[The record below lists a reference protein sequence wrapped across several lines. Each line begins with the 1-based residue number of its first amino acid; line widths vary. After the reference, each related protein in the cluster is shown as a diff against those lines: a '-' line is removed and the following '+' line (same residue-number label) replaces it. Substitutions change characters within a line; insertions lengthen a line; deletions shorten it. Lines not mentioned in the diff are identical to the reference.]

1 VSDQSRQDDFR
12 PVRELLEA
20 PGAGSHTA
28 SEEDVALGRLALE
41 RNLLTATQ
49 LSQLGRDLRE
59 ARARGKTSSLGA
71 IILSHGWMQPED
83 LLRLTTEQ
91 ARQAASAP
99 HLTRYEIRE
108 CLGEGASAV
117 VYRAWD
123 RELKRPVA
131 LKALRAAAG
140 MSSVARSRFKRE
152 ATAAANLVHPHVVTV
167 YDAAEENGLS
177 YLVMELIEGRTLL
190 SILAEGKTPKKTLI
204 GYLEQASRGVGA
216 AHEKGIVHRDLKP
229 ANILVT
235 AGGEAKVAD
244 FGLAHLMDS
253 GSALTRSGAE
263 LGTPYYMSPEQV
275 DGRSREST
283 PATDVYAL
291 GAILYEML
299 TGSPPH
305 ARPSLQETF
314 AAILTQDPPPAR
326 SISPKIHADLETI
339 CQKALEKDPKRR
351 YPNARQFA
359 DDLRAYLSGEF
370 ISAVPVPRWK
380 RRLHRAIRNRILVT
394 GVLLFLLAGAG
405 AASMLIRQSVAS
417 QRNLASERDR
427 ARRRERFLQQL
438 GTVQSTLLERDR
450 EIRQERIPAAQ
461 ARRDLEAALAEVDR
475 LVQNLP
481 DFPQGYYV
489 RARGKMLLDD
499 LDGAERDLRVAVAK
513 EPEFRPGWSVLGIL
527 KVGEY
532 WSKLEGSPRSYDVRI
547 QRLAPIL
554 EEAQTF
560 FSRGWRP
567 GKELEESVRWGLPW
581 TREDQVIERLSR
593 AFQLFYND
601 KNPAGAIALLE
612 EGDKE
617 YQAEEYSM
625 WMGAF
630 TDAGKLRT
638 ERLNEAVRRAPG
650 YLVAYHIRA
659 MYALQDRDCKTAL
672 SDLNRVLAIRTNS
685 AYAWLNRG
693 IAKKGLQDPE
703 GAIPDL
709 TRAIE
714 INPRLESAWSHRG
727 IAYALI
733 GNKVES
739 LNDFSRVVELDP
751 SNAEGTQN
759 RGVAKRLFG
768 DFDGALEDFDRAL
781 QLNPNLLEALRERG
795 AIYVDRRKY
804 AEGIADL
811 NKFIQRNPSVPSAFG
826 SRGLARE
833 STGDFAGAVRDYEEA
848 LRLAPANWP
857 QRQVTEEFHERA
869 RSRQK

>member
-1 VSDQSRQDDFR
+1 
-12 PVRELLEA
+12 
-20 PGAGSHTA
+20 
-28 SEEDVALGRLALE
+28 VALGRLALE
-41 RNLLTATQ
+41 QNLLSAEQ

-59 ARARGKTSSLGA
+59 ARARGETSSLGT
-71 IILSHGWMQPED
+71 IILSHRWMKPDD
-83 LLRLTTEQ
+83 LLRLASEQ

-99 HLTRYEIRE
+99 RLTRYEIQE

-140 MSSVARSRFKRE
+140 MSSIARSRFKRE
-152 ATAAANLVHPHVVTV
+152 ATAAANLFHPHVVTV
-167 YDAAEENGLS
+167 YDAAEEDGRP

-235 AGGEAKVAD
+235 EGGEAKVAD

-314 AAILTQDPPPAR
+314 AAILSQDPAPPR
-326 SISPKIHADLETI
+326 SSDPKIHADLETI
-339 CQKALEKDPKRR
+339 CQKALEKDPNRR
-351 YPNARQFA
+351 YPSAREFA
-359 DDLRAYLSGEF
+359 DDLRAYLCGEF

-380 RRLHRAIRNRILVT
+380 RRLHRAIKNRILVAA
-394 GVLLFLLAGAG
+394 VLLLLLMGAV
-405 AASMLIRQSVAS
+405 AASMLIRQSVVS
-417 QRNLASERDR
+417 QHNLAAERDR
-427 ARRRERFLQQL
+427 ARRREASLQRL

-450 EIRQERIPAAQ
+450 ELRQERIPAAQ

-475 LVQNLP
+475 FVQELP

-513 EPEFRPGWSVLGIL
+513 EPEFRPGWSLLGIL

-532 WSKLEGSPRSYDVRI
+532 WSKLEGSPRSYDARI
-547 QRLAPIL
+547 QRLASIL
-554 EEAQTF
+554 EEAKTF
-560 FSRGWRP
+560 FLRGGRP

-617 YQAEEYSM
+617 YQAEEYPM

-630 TDAGKLRT
+630 MDAGKSRT

-650 YLVAYHIRA
+650 YLLAYHFRA
-659 MYALQDRDCKTAL
+659 MFAILDRDYKTAL
-672 SDLNRVLAIRTNS
+672 SDLDRVLAIQTSS

-693 IAKKGLQDPE
+693 AAKEGLGDLE
-703 GAIPDL
+703 GAVKDL

-714 INPRLESAWSHRG
+714 IDPRLETAWARRG
-727 IAYALI
+727 IAYALM
-733 GNKVES
+733 GKKAES
-739 LNDFSRVVELDP
+739 LADFSRVIELDP
-751 SNAEGTQN
+751 NDAEGIQN

-768 DFDGALEDFDRAL
+768 DFDGALVDFDRAL
-781 QLNPNLLEALRERG
+781 QLNPDLTEALRERG
-795 AIYVDRRKY
+795 ALYVDRGKY

-811 NKFIQRNPSVPSAFG
+811 NRFIQRNPSVPNAFG

-848 LRLAPANWP
+848 LRLAPASWP
-857 QRQVTEEFHERA
+857 QRQVTEAFLERA